1 MEPNVSDTAEKL
13 PAEQVDETPS
23 VLQDGG
29 PRQVLDALSD
39 LATDLSSLKR
49 TVEDRLSYDKAKE
62 EAFDRLYADL
72 ENLKKNAAFEQIR
85 PLYMDL
91 ILLFDRIALQR
102 RLTCPCACPH
112 AYGMIAGPF
121 ASSAT
126 SPAAVRATSL
136 TSSSDGSPIVR

>member
-72 ENLKKNAAFEQIR
+72 E
-85 PLYMDL
+85 
-91 ILLFDRIALQR
+91 
-102 RLTCPCACPH
+102 
-112 AYGMIAGPF
+112 
-121 ASSAT
+121 
-126 SPAAVRATSL
+126 
-136 TSSSDGSPIVR
+136 